1 VKKFERSQL
10 SHSPDVLAIFF
21 VAIERHTISCKAFV
35 APRKSTSLCERQ
47 RQRQRETHTHT
58 HPAILQCIFMGGTI
72 PHYCEREKE
81 REREREILE
90 FCIEELELDC
100 KM

>member
-1 VKKFERSQL
+1 
-10 SHSPDVLAIFF
+10 
-21 VAIERHTISCKAFV
+21 
-35 APRKSTSLCERQ
+35 
-47 RQRQRETHTHT
+47 
-58 HPAILQCIFMGGTI
+58 MGGTI